1 MDIVYAH
8 HERFDGSGSPKGLK
22 GEDIPLGARLFAV
35 TDTFDALTSNR
46 PYRNAA
52 TYDEALRI
60 ISEEAGKHFDPQV
73 VAVFRSIQSWEWVI
87 LRANYVEA
95 GTPYT
100 SWEARIPSKAA

>member
-8 HERFDGSGSPKGLK
+8 HERFDGSGYPKGLK